1 MTTSEQIY
9 KKEIKATLINSYH
22 SARNVSIMAYGQTC
36 SGKTHTILGI
46 KEAPGI
52 IPCVLRDLFVIKN
65 EKERKCS
72 FKISYIEIYNEKLY
86 DLLETKE
93 KSSIKIV

>member
-1 MTTSEQIY
+1 
-9 KKEIKATLINSYH
+9 
-22 SARNVSIMAYGQTC
+22 MAYGQTC

-72 FKISYIEIYNEKLY
+72 FKISYVEIYNEKLY

-93 KSSIKIV
+93 KSNIKIV